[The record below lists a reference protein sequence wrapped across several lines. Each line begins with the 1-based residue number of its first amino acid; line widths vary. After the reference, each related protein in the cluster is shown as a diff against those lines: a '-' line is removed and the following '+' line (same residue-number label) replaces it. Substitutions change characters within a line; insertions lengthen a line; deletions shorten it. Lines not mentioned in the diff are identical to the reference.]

1 MTNVQFGFGILG
13 FICHLNFELWISD
26 LWKKTCFVLTA
37 TLLLL
42 PTPLIAVS
50 YPNPTGFV
58 TDTAQLLTT
67 EERTA
72 LETTL
77 TNFTQQT
84 GNEIAVVTVPSLEGE
99 PIEDY
104 AVKLFK
110 QWGIGQKEKDNG
122 LLILIAKE
130 DRAVRIEV
138 GYGLEGALNDA
149 KAGRII
155 RDIIAPAFQEG
166 KYAAGLQGAVEVIIG
181 ELKGE
186 PTQVDTAPSTSNKV
200 NGQFIYVLIIFVIY
214 LSSFL
219 ARSKRWWPGGVIG
232 GIGGA
237 ILGGMLGSILIGAA
251 VLGLFGLGFD
261 FILSKNY
268 QNRAK
273 KGLPTTWWRSGG
285 GFFGG
290 GFGGGGG
297 GFGGFGGGMSGGG
310 GASGRW

>member
-1 MTNVQFGFGILG
+1 MTNVQFGFGILE
-13 FICHLNFELWISD
+13 FICHLNFKFWISD
-26 LWKKTCFVLTA
+26 LWKKTCFILTA
-37 TLLLL
+37 ILLLL
-42 PTPLIAVS
+42 PIPLIAIS
-50 YPNPTGFV
+50 YPTPSGYL
-58 TDTAQLLTT
+58 TDTAQLLSA

-77 TNFTQQT
+77 TNFKQQT
-84 GNEIAVVTVPSLEGE
+84 GNEIAIVAIPSLEGE
-99 PIEDY
+99 PVEDY
-104 AVKLFK
+104 AVKLFE

-122 LLILIAKE
+122 LLILVAKE

-138 GYGLEGALNDA
+138 GYGLEGAINDA

-155 RDIIAPAFQEG
+155 RDIMAPAFQEG
-166 KYAAGLQGAVEVIIG
+166 KYAAGLQGAIDAITG

-186 PTQVDTAPSTSNKV
+186 PAQVDTAPSAGNKI

-219 ARSKRWWPGGVIG
+219 ARSKHWWPGGVIG

-251 VLGLFGLGFD
+251 VLGLFGLGLD
-261 FILSKNY
+261 FLLSKNY
-268 QNRAK
+268 QSRAK

-285 GFFGG
+285 GFG
-290 GFGGGGG
+290 GGGGG

>member
-1 MTNVQFGFGILG
+1 MMALIALP
-13 FICHLNFELWISD
+13 LNFVHAV
-26 LWKKTCFVLTA
+26 TY
-37 TLLLL
+37 
-42 PTPLIAVS
+42 PTPA
-50 YPNPTGFV
+50 GFV
-58 TDTAQLLTT
+58 TDTAQLLSAD
-67 EERTA
+67 ERTA

-77 TNFTQQT
+77 STFKQQT
-84 GNEIAVVTVPSLEGE
+84 GNEIAVVTIPSLEGE
-99 PIEDY
+99 SIEDY
-104 AVKLFK
+104 TVKLFER
-110 QWGIGQKEKDNG
+110 WGIGQKEKDNG
-122 LLILIAKE
+122 ILILVAKE

-155 RDIIAPAFQEG
+155 RDIMAPAFQEG
-166 KYAAGLQGAVEVIIG
+166 KYAGGLQGAIEAITG
-181 ELKGE
+181 EIKGE
-186 PTQVDTAPSTSNKV
+186 PTQVDTTPSAGNKI
-200 NGQFIYVLIIFVIY
+200 NGQFIYVLIIFSIY

-251 VLGLFGLGFD
+251 ALGLFGIGLD

-273 KGLPTTWWRSGG
+273 KGLSTTWWRSGG